1 MKILL
6 LGHSIIDKIEK
17 GSQLRISPGGIYYS
31 LLGVL
36 SVINQSDQ
44 VFLLTGYNKKSIHIF
59 NNLYSRVD
67 LTYSDEMNSLPE
79 VFLQLPEDEERKEIY
94 TNLSTELDITKIKN
108 WNLFDGILINMIT
121 GFDISLDRLKTIRKN
136 YNGVIYFDLHTL
148 SRGVDNNMTR
158 KFRTVPHSGEWI
170 SNVDILQCNDM
181 ELSTLSTETS
191 RSEIIKSVLKHGL
204 KFLIVTRG
212 KHGAEL
218 FYLENSNIRSI
229 TKPASNVNVVNKI
242 GCGDIF
248 GAVFFYNYLCQ
259 RDTAYSLEMAV
270 KSAGIAVSMNFLDNI
285 NLFLHD

>member
-17 GSQLRISPGGIYYS
+17 GSQLQISPGGIYYS
-31 LLGVL
+31 LLGLL
-36 SVINQSDQ
+36 SVINKSDQ
-44 VFLLTGYNKKSIHIF
+44 VFLLTGYNKKSIHLF
-59 NNLYSRVD
+59 NNLFSGVD
-67 LTYSDEMNSLPE
+67 LTYSDELNSLPE
-79 VFLQLPEDEERKEIY
+79 VLLQLPEDEERNEIY
-94 TNLSTELDITKIKN
+94 TNLSTELNLSKIDN

-121 GFDISLDRLKTIRKN
+121 GFDISLDRLKQIRKN
-136 YNGVIYFDLHTL
+136 FNGVIYFDLHTL
-148 SRGVDNNMTR
+148 SRGVDNNMMR
-158 KFRTVPHSGEWI
+158 KFRTVPHAGEWI
-170 SNVDILQCNDM
+170 SNVDILQCNDN
-181 ELSTLSTETS
+181 ELSTLSTETN

-218 FYLENSNIRSI
+218 FYLENSNLRSI

-259 RDTAYSLEMAV
+259 RDTADSLKMAV
-270 KSAGIAVSMNFLDNI
+270 QSAGKAVSMNLLDNI

>member
-17 GSQLRISPGGIYYS
+17 GNQLRISPGGIYYS

-36 SVINQSDQ
+36 SVINQPDQ
-44 VFLLTGYNKKSIHIF
+44 VFLLTGYNKKSIHLF
-59 NNLYSRVD
+59 NNLFSRVD
-67 LTYSDEMNSLPE
+67 LTYSNELNSLPE

-94 TNLSTELDITKIKN
+94 TNLSTELDINKIKN

-121 GFDISLDRLKTIRKN
+121 GFDISLDKLKQIRRN
-136 YNGVIYFDLHTL
+136 YSGLIYFDLHTL

-158 KFRTVPHSGEWI
+158 KFRTAPDAGEWI
-170 SNVDILQCNDM
+170 SNVDILQCNEM
-181 ELSTLSTETS
+181 ELSTLTS
-191 RSEIIKSVLKHGL
+191 ESNRSCAIKSILEYGL
-204 KFLIVTRG
+204 KYLIVTRG

-218 FYLENSNIRSI
+218 YYLENSNLRSI
-229 TKPASNVNVVNKI
+229 TRPASSVNVVNKI

-248 GAVFFYNYLCQ
+248 GAVFFYNYLCR

-270 KSAGIAVSMNFLDNI
+270 KSAGKAVSMNLLDNI

>member
-6 LGHSIIDKIEK
+6 IGHSIIDKIEK
-17 GSQLRISPGGIYYS
+17 GSQLQISPGGIYYS
-31 LLGVL
+31 TLGLL

-44 VFLLTGYNKKSIHIF
+44 VFLLTGYNKKSIPLF
-59 NNLYSRVD
+59 NNLYSKVN
-67 LTYSDEMNSLPE
+67 LTYSNEMNSLPE
-79 VFLQLPEDEERKEIY
+79 VFLLLPEDEERKEIY
-94 TNLSTELDITKIKN
+94 SNLSTELDINKIKN

-158 KFRTVPHSGEWI
+158 KFRTVPDAGEWI
-170 SNVDILQCNDM
+170 SNVDILQCNEM
-181 ELSTLSTETS
+181 ELSTLSTQTD
-191 RSEIIKSVLKHGL
+191 RLEIMNSVLKYGL
-204 KFLIVTRG
+204 KYLVVTRG
-212 KHGAEL
+212 KEGAQL
-218 FYLENSNIRSI
+218 FYRENSKLCSI
-229 TKPASNVNVVNKI
+229 TKPASSVNVVNKI

-259 RDTAYSLEMAV
+259 RDTAYSLEVAI
-270 KSAGIAVSMNFLDNI
+270 KSAGKAVSMNLLDNI

>member
-17 GSQLRISPGGIYYS
+17 GNKLRISPGGIYYS
-31 LLGVL
+31 LLGIL

-44 VFLLTGYNKKSIHIF
+44 VFLLTGYNKKSIHLF
-59 NNLYSRVD
+59 YNLFSKVD
-67 LTYSDEMNSLPE
+67 LTYSYEINSLPE
-79 VFLQLPEDEERKEIY
+79 VLLQLPEDNERNEIY
-94 TNLSTELDITKIKN
+94 TNLSTELNLSKINN

-121 GFDISLDRLKTIRKN
+121 GFDISLDRLKMIRKN
-136 YNGVIYFDLHTL
+136 YNGVIYFDLHTI

-158 KFRTVPHSGEWI
+158 KFRTVPDADQWI

-181 ELSTLSTETS
+181 ELSTLSAETS
-191 RSEIIKSVLKHGL
+191 REDIIKSILNYGL
-204 KFLIVTRG
+204 KYLIVTRG
-212 KHGAEL
+212 KFGAEL
-218 FYLENSNIRSI
+218 YYQENNNVRAI
-229 TKPASNVNVVNKI
+229 TRPASSVNVVNKI

-259 RDTAYSLEMAV
+259 RDTAYSLDAAV
-270 KSAGIAVSMNFLDNI
+270 YAAGKAVSINLLDNI